1 MKQQLI
7 NLLNSESNQQYY
19 RYLLLDP
26 LVAVS
31 ELEFINL
38 NNIKDHYGE
47 QAVTPVIRTDL
58 AYDLDACPQLVIL
71 GNPGQPIEQRL
82 LKFSLREAENELLQS
97 KRYVCSWLVSQHPPN
112 IIAQMLTGIGKYL
125 TQFVGTKFVPFY
137 EPFRMQL
144 LHQGN
149 IICTEFLADVFSC
162 LVSYSYLTIN
172 KTISTINRLNY
183 KPNSYSIFLSQEAKF
198 YQQHIKVIFDI
209 YLTQVRVYKKLGK
222 DVTQIDLIQLAN
234 TYQKACQIGLTDS
247 NDQRTFV
254 LMSLRYGDLLSVSKI
269 KEAIDQAKQ
278 DKGSLEERF
287 QAIDRQQFLSIKE

>member
-1 MKQQLI
+1 MKHQLI

-31 ELEFINL
+31 ELEFISL

-97 KRYVCSWLVSQHPPN
+97 KRYVCSWIVSQHPPN

-125 TQFVGTKFVPFY
+125 TQFIGTKFVPFY

-162 LVSYSYLTIN
+162 LISYSYLTIN

-209 YLTQVRVYKKLGK
+209 YLTQVKVYKKLGK

>member
-71 GNPGQPIEQRL
+71 GNPEQPIEQRL

>member
-31 ELEFINL
+31 ELEFISL
-38 NNIKDHYGE
+38 NTIKDHYGE

-125 TQFVGTKFVPFY
+125 TQFIGTKFVPFY

-149 IICTEFLADVFSC
+149 IICNEFLADVFSC
-162 LVSYSYLTIN
+162 LISYSYLTIN

-234 TYQKACQIGLTDS
+234 TYQKACQNGLTDS

-278 DKGSLEERF
+278 DKGSLAERF
-287 QAIDRQQFLSIKE
+287 RAIDRQQFLSIKE

>member
-31 ELEFINL
+31 ELEFISL

>member
-31 ELEFINL
+31 ELEFISL
-38 NNIKDHYGE
+38 NTIKDHYGE

-125 TQFVGTKFVPFY
+125 TQFIGTKFVPFY

-149 IICTEFLADVFSC
+149 IICNEFLADVFSC
-162 LVSYSYLTIN
+162 LISYSYLTIN

-247 NDQRTFV
+247 NDQRSFV

-278 DKGSLEERF
+278 DKGSLSERF

>member
-71 GNPGQPIEQRL
+71 GNPEQPIEQRL

-198 YQQHIKVIFDI
+198 YQQYIKVIFDI

>member
-31 ELEFINL
+31 ELDFISL

-71 GNPGQPIEQRL
+71 GKPEQPIEQRL
-82 LKFSLREAENELLQS
+82 LKFSLREAESELLQS

-112 IIAQMLTGIGKYL
+112 IIAQMLTDIGKYL
-125 TQFVGTKFVPFY
+125 TQFIGTKFVPFY

-149 IICTEFLADVFSC
+149 MICTEFLADVFSS
-162 LVSYSYLTIN
+162 LISYSYLTIN

-183 KPNSYSIFLSQEAKF
+183 KPDSYSIFLSEEAKF

-209 YLTQVRVYKKLGK
+209 YLSQVRIYTKLGK
-222 DVTQIDLIQLAN
+222 DVTEINLIQLASI
-234 TYQKACQIGLTDS
+234 YQKACQYGLTDL
-247 NDQRTFV
+247 NDQKIFV

-278 DKGSLEERF
+278 DKGSLSERF

>member
-31 ELEFINL
+31 ELEFISL
-38 NNIKDHYGE
+38 NTIKDHYGE

-58 AYDLDACPQLVIL
+58 AYDLDVCPQLVIL

-125 TQFVGTKFVPFY
+125 TQFIGTKFVPFY

-149 IICTEFLADVFSC
+149 IICNEFLADVFSC
-162 LVSYSYLTIN
+162 LISYSYLTIN

-247 NDQRTFV
+247 NDQRSFV

-278 DKGSLEERF
+278 DKGSLSERF

>member
-31 ELEFINL
+31 ELEFISL

-287 QAIDRQQFLSIKE
+287 QAIDRQQFLSIEE